1 MAVDGGERAV
11 MVSAANGVL
20 PKPVGE
26 GTHPMIPYLY
36 TPHIFSIRA
45 EPKEIKSRTGT
56 KDLQTVQI
64 ALRILSKPKVRNYG
78 LRNSCRFYEIFYV
91 KLHICFLIPG

>member
-1 MAVDGGERAV
+1 MDGGERAV

-56 KDLQTVQI
+56 KDLQMVSI
-64 ALRILSKPKVRNYG
+64 ALRILSRPKVDQKAKEREQLPPYTTPP
-78 LRNSCRFYEIFYV
+78 V
-91 KLHICFLIPG
+91 

>member
-1 MAVDGGERAV
+1 MDGGERAV
-11 MVSAANGVL
+11 LVSAYDGVL
-20 PKPVGE
+20 PTSKGE
-26 GTHPMIPYLY
+26 GTHVKVPYLL
-36 TPHIFSIRA
+36 TPHIISIRA